1 MFDLNLYANNIVVET
16 EQGKKMTY
24 AQLKEDTDSIAAE
37 MEPRRFTFCL
47 CENTIGSFVGYVA
60 FMTHNI
66 PSVLLDASK
75 DSSVIGSLIEHY
87 KPTYIWRPKNN
98 EIPHQVRDE
107 GRPSE
112 IVCEYEDYVLVKTGY
127 EGYEIHP
134 DVLLCLTTSGTT
146 GSPKLVKLTEENLRS
161 NAESIA
167 EYLKITEKERAIT
180 SLPMYYSFGM
190 SVINSH
196 LIKGATLLLT
206 DKAVIQR
213 EFLNFLKEG
222 KATSIAGVPYTY
234 EMLRRLRFLKMDLL
248 ELKTMIQ
255 AGGKLNANIVKE
267 YVEAAQASGKEFIV
281 MYGQTEAAPRMSYLP
296 FDKALE
302 KYASIGI
309 AIPGGKLSVRDVND
323 KEIIIPDI
331 DGELIYEGPNVCMG
345 YAECIEDLSKGD
357 ENHGVLHT
365 GDVARFDSDGYFY
378 ITGRMKRFVK
388 VWGNRC
394 NLDATE
400 QLVKAITTSCACV
413 GVDDKITVFVTQEGL
428 DEKIKNYLVDK
439 TGLNIRAFEV
449 KVLSEIPTLPSGK
462 LDYQTMQI
470 MI

>member
-1 MFDLNLYANNIVVET
+1 MFDLLKHKEHIAVET

-24 AQLKEDTDSIAAE
+24 AQLEEAASSIATE
-37 MEPRRFTFCL
+37 MEPRKFTFCL

-60 FMTHNI
+60 FMMHNI
-66 PSVLLDASK
+66 PTVLLDASK

-87 KPTYIWRPKNN
+87 KPTYIWKPINGHTDITDGT
-98 EIPHQVRDE
+98 EI
-107 GRPSE
+107 
-112 IVCEYEDYVLVKTGY
+112 ILKYENYELVKTNY
-127 EGYEIHP
+127 DGYEIHP

-146 GSPKLVKLTEENLRS
+146 GSPKLVKLTEKNLRS

-213 EFLNFLKEG
+213 EFLTFLKEG

-234 EMLRRLRFLKMDLL
+234 EMLRRLRFLKMDLP

-267 YVEAAQASGKEFIV
+267 YVEAAQANGKEFIV

-323 KEIIIPDI
+323 QEITTPDT

-413 GVDDKITVFVTQEGL
+413 GVDDMITIFVTKEGL
-428 DEKIKNYLVDK
+428 ETQIKDNLVEK
-439 TGLNIRAFEV
+439 TGLNVRAFEV
-449 KVLSEIPTLPSGK
+449 RVVEEIPTLPSGK
-462 LDYQTMQI
+462 LDYQTMQK

>member
-1 MFDLNLYANNIVVET
+1 MFNLDKFANNIAVET
-16 EQGKKMTY
+16 EQGRKLIY
-24 AQLKEDTDSIAAE
+24 AQLEKDAETIAE
-37 MEPRRFTFCL
+37 VIMPRKFTFCL
-47 CENTIGSFVGYVA
+47 CENTLGSLVGYMS
-60 FMTHNI
+60 FMTHNV
-66 PSVLLDASK
+66 PTVLLDASK
-75 DSSVIGSLIEHY
+75 DSSVIISLIEHY
-87 KPTYIWRPKNN
+87 KPTYIWKPKNSHT
-98 EIPHQVRDE
+98 EIAENTESVLT
-107 GRPSE
+107 
-112 IVCEYEDYVLVKTGY
+112 YEDYELVKTSY
-127 EGYEIHP
+127 DGYEIHP

-146 GSPKLVKLTEENLRS
+146 GSPKLVKLTEKNLKS

-234 EMLRRLRFLKMDLL
+234 EMLRRLRFLKMDLP

-267 YVEAAQASGKEFIV
+267 YVEAAQANGKEFIV

-323 KEIIIPDI
+323 QEITTPDT

-345 YAECIEDLSKGD
+345 YAECIEDLAKGD
-357 ENHGVLHT
+357 ENKGVLHT

-413 GVDDKITVFVTQEGL
+413 GVDDKITVFVTEEGL
-428 DEKIKNYLVDK
+428 ADKIKDYLVDK
-439 TGLNIRAFEV
+439 TGLNIRAFDV
-449 KVLSEIPTLPSGK
+449 KVVGEIPTLPSGK
-462 LDYQTMQI
+462 LDYQTMQK

>member
-1 MFDLNLYANNIVVET
+1 MFNLDKYANHIAVET
-16 EQGKKMTY
+16 EQGKKLTY
-24 AQLKEDTDSIAAE
+24 AQLKQDVDRIAEVMA
-37 MEPRRFTFCL
+37 PRKFTFCL
-47 CENTIGSFVGYVA
+47 CDNTLGSLVGYVA
-60 FMTHNI
+60 FMIHHVPT
-66 PSVLLDASK
+66 VLLDASK
-75 DSSVIGSLIEHY
+75 DAGIIKGLIEHY
-87 KPTYIWRPKNN
+87 HPQYIWTLTKRVDSLGIGNS
-98 EIPHQVRDE
+98 VLT
-107 GRPSE
+107 
-112 IVCEYEDYVLVKTGY
+112 YEDYTLLHTG
-127 EGYEIHP
+127 EQIYEIHP

-167 EYLKITEKERAIT
+167 EYLHITDKERAIT

-213 EFLNFLKEG
+213 EFLNFLKDG

-234 EMLRRLRFLKMDLL
+234 EMLRRLRFLKMDLPQ
-248 ELKTMIQ
+248 LKTMIQ

-267 YVEAAQASGKEFIV
+267 YVEAAQANGKEFIV

-296 FDKALE
+296 FDKALD

-323 KEIIIPDI
+323 QEIMAPDT

-400 QLVKAITTSCACV
+400 QLVKTITTSCACV
-413 GVDDKITVFVTQEGL
+413 GVDDKITVFVTQDGL
-428 DEKIKNYLVDK
+428 EDRIKSYLVDK
-439 TGLNIRAFEV
+439 TGLNIRAFDV
-449 KVLSEIPTLPSGK
+449 KVVDVIPTLSSGK
-462 LDYQTMQI
+462 LDYQTMQK

>member
-1 MFDLNLYANNIVVET
+1 MFDLDKYANHIAVET
-16 EQGKKMTY
+16 ELGKSITY
-24 AQLKEDTDSIAAE
+24 AQLEEASNSIAAD
-37 MEPRRFTFCL
+37 MEPRKITFCL
-47 CENTIGSFVGYVA
+47 CENTLGSLVGYVA
-60 FMTHNI
+60 FMAHNI
-66 PSVLLDASK
+66 PTVLLDASK
-75 DSSVIGSLIEHY
+75 DIDIIENLIGHYQPQYVWCPTHKKADLSVG
-87 KPTYIWRPKNN
+87 
-98 EIPHQVRDE
+98 IPVR
-107 GRPSE
+107 
-112 IVCEYEDYVLVKTGY
+112 EYADYTLLQLGKQNY
-127 EGYEIHP
+127 EVHP

-167 EYLKITEKERAIT
+167 DYLKITEKERAIT

-234 EMLRRLRFLKMDLL
+234 EMLRRLRFLKMDLP

-309 AIPGGKLSVRDVND
+309 PIPGGKLSVRDVND
-323 KEIIIPDI
+323 QEITTPDT

-345 YAECIEDLSKGD
+345 YAECIEDLVKGD
-357 ENHGVLHT
+357 ENKGVLHT

-413 GVDDKITVFVTQEGL
+413 GVDDKITVFVTTDGL
-428 DEKIKNYLVDK
+428 ETKIKDYLCDK
-439 TGLNIRAFEV
+439 TGLNVRAFEV
-449 KVLSEIPTLPSGK
+449 RTIPEIPTLPSGK
-462 LDYQTMQI
+462 LDYQTMQK

>member
-1 MFDLNLYANNIVVET
+1 MMFDLNKFASNIAVET

-24 AQLKEDTDSIAAE
+24 AQLKEAADSIATE
-37 MEPRRFTFCL
+37 MEPREFTFCL

-66 PSVLLDASK
+66 PTVLFDASK
-75 DSSVIGSLIEHY
+75 DSSVIGILTDHY
-87 KPTYIWRPKNN
+87 KPTYIWKPKNSQ
-98 EIPHQVRDE
+98 IDLPYFTDV
-107 GRPSE
+107 
-112 IVCEYEDYVLVKTGY
+112 IFTYEDYELVKTGFC
-127 EGYEIHP
+127 GYEIHP

-146 GSPKLVKLTEENLRS
+146 GSPKLVKLTEENLRR

-167 EYLKITEKERAIT
+167 EYLKITDKERAIT

-206 DKAVIQR
+206 DKAVVQR
-213 EFLNFLKEG
+213 EFLTFLKDG
-222 KATSIAGVPYTY
+222 KATTIAGVPYTY
-234 EMLRRLRFLKMDLL
+234 EMLRRLRFLKMDLP

-255 AGGKLNANIVKE
+255 AGGKLNAIIVKE
-267 YVEAAQASGKEFIV
+267 YVEAAQANGKKFIV

-323 KEIIIPDI
+323 QEITTPDI

-345 YAECIEDLSKGD
+345 YAERIEDLAKGD

-365 GDVARFDSDGYFY
+365 GDVARFDDDGYFY

-400 QLVKAITTSCACV
+400 QLVKAITTNCACV
-413 GVDDKITVFVTQEGL
+413 GVDDKITVLVTTEGL
-428 DEKIKNYLVDK
+428 EDKIKNYLVDK

-449 KVLSEIPTLPSGK
+449 KVVEVIPTLPSGK
-462 LDYQTMQI
+462 LDYQTMQK

>member
-1 MFDLNLYANNIVVET
+1 MFDLGKYANNIAVET
-16 EQGKKMTY
+16 EQGKKLTY
-24 AQLKEDTDSIAAE
+24 SQLKQEADKIAE
-37 MEPRRFTFCL
+37 VMEPRKFTFCL
-47 CENTIGSFVGYVA
+47 CENTIGSFVGFVT
-60 FMTHNI
+60 FLIHNI
-66 PSVLLDASK
+66 PTVLLDASK
-75 DSSVIGSLIEHY
+75 DSSVIGLLRDYY
-87 KPTYIWRPKNN
+87 KPSYIWKPKNSHTDIADYT
-98 EIPHQVRDE
+98 EVVL
-107 GRPSE
+107 S
-112 IVCEYEDYVLVKTGY
+112 YEDYELVKT
-127 EGYEIHP
+127 EFDGYEIHP

-146 GSPKLVKLTEENLRS
+146 GSPKLVKLTEKNLRS

-167 EYLKITEKERAIT
+167 EYLNISERERAIT

-234 EMLRRLRFLKMDLL
+234 EMLRRLRFLKMDLPD
-248 ELKTMIQ
+248 LKTMIQ
-255 AGGKLNANIVKE
+255 AGGKLNANIVRE
-267 YVEAAQASGKEFIV
+267 YVEAAQANGKEFIV

-296 FDKALE
+296 FDKAIE

-323 KEIIIPDI
+323 IEITTPDT

-345 YAECIEDLSKGD
+345 YAECIEDLAKGD
-357 ENHGVLHT
+357 ENNGVLHT
-365 GDVARFDSDGYFY
+365 GDVARFDGDGYFY

-413 GVDDKITVFVTQEGL
+413 GVDDKITVFVTHEGL
-428 DEKIKNYLVDK
+428 DEKILSYLVDK
-439 TGLNIRAFEV
+439 TGLNVRAFDV
-449 KVLSEIPTLPSGK
+449 RVIPEIPTLPSGK
-462 LDYQTMQI
+462 LDYQTMQK

>member
-1 MFDLNLYANNIVVET
+1 MFDLEKYKDNIAVQAEN
-16 EQGKKMTY
+16 GKKLIYQELHEETRAIA
-24 AQLKEDTDSIAAE
+24 AQLED
-37 MEPRRFTFCL
+37 RKLTFCL

-66 PSVLLDASK
+66 PTVLLDASK
-75 DSSVIGSLIEHY
+75 DIDIFEDLIDHY
-87 KPTYIWRPKNN
+87 QPQYVWCPTDRWQIA
-98 EIPHQVRDE
+98 E
-107 GRPSE
+107 GRWKSFTS
-112 IVCEYEDYVLVKTGY
+112 ITEYEDYTMLQVGKPD
-127 EGYEIHP
+127 YEIHP

-146 GSPKLVKLTEENLRS
+146 GSPKLVKLTEKNLRC

-167 EYLKITEKERAIT
+167 EYLHITETERAIT

-213 EFLNFLKEG
+213 EFLNFLKSG
-222 KATSIAGVPYTY
+222 MATSIAGVPYTY
-234 EMLRRLRFLKMDLL
+234 EMLRRLRFLKMDLP

-267 YVEAAQASGKEFIV
+267 YVESAQTTGKEFIV

-323 KEIIIPDI
+323 QEITQPDV

-345 YAECIEDLSKGD
+345 YAECIEDLAKGD

-413 GVDDKITVFVTQEGL
+413 GVDDKITVLVTEAGL
-428 DEKIKNYLVDK
+428 EEKIKTYLVDK

-449 KVLSEIPTLPSGK
+449 KVIEAIPTLPSGK
-462 LDYQTMQI
+462 LDYQTMQKI
-470 MI
+470 I